1 MSMPGRLGR
10 IARTLR
16 LFSDWRS
23 RARYV
28 RLRLRPAEGPPVPL
42 RLRPLG
48 GAPLW
53 VRPGT
58 SDVEVI
64 FEDYVGGFHEPPEE
78 VRGRRLDCI
87 VELGTN
93 IGAGLAALA
102 ASNPGATLLGVEADP
117 DNAGL
122 ARRNVSEF
130 GERCRVLT
138 AAVWHEPGELVVDRG
153 GAKAT
158 GFVVRP
164 VGELDRDV
172 TTVPARTVG
181 QLLDELGPGR
191 VVDYLYLDVE
201 GAHAGLLTGD
211 ADWATR
217 VRSIKVSAH
226 HATSYSEADCA
237 RDLERLGFTARVIPL
252 EPTGWTVGVRDVAA

>member
-1 MSMPGRLGR
+1 MLGRLR
-10 IARTLR
+10 RNARTLW

-23 RARYV
+23 RARYI
-28 RLRLRPAEGPPVPL
+28 RLRVRPGHGPPVPL

-58 SDVEVI
+58 SDVAVI

-78 VRGRRLDCI
+78 VRGGQLDCI

-102 ASNPGATLLGVEADP
+102 ASNPAATLLGVEADP
-117 DNAGL
+117 DNAAL
-122 ARRNVSEF
+122 ARRNVSHF
-130 GERCRVLT
+130 GERCRVLN
-138 AAVWHEPGELVVDRG
+138 AAAWHEPGELVVDRAEG
-153 GAKAT
+153 RAT

-164 VGELDRDV
+164 VGELERG
-172 TTVPARTVG
+172 TATVPARTVG
-181 QLLDELGPGR
+181 QILDELGPDR
-191 VVDYLYLDVE
+191 LVDYLYLDVE

-211 ADWATR
+211 AAWATR

-252 EPTGWTVGVRDVAA
+252 DPTGWTVGVRDVAA